1 MQLVQTGNGL
11 PRLRAPGVGGD
22 MPAASRQLEQ
32 LGAVVQTINDPQELF
47 EDETLDQA
55 LRQLTMHGRS
65 GLPVLSGDREH
76 LRGWI
81 TRRDVLDALARSIE
95 TAGSRI
101 EAGAVAADFGAERP
115 ERAAHQPSAPLD
127 GFQILELRIT
137 PGSPAA
143 GRRIGDIRWPQGA
156 LVVAVTDVGETMP
169 ADPQTLI
176 RAGERIILLAP
187 VQSSQLSSNGPL

>member
-1 MQLVQTGNGL
+1 MKRWTRRCASSPCTG
-11 PRLRAPGVGGD
+11 APAFPSCQGIGSTC
-22 MPAASRQLEQ
+22 A
-32 LGAVVQTINDPQELF
+32 
-47 EDETLDQA
+47 
-55 LRQLTMHGRS
+55 
-65 GLPVLSGDREH
+65 
-76 LRGWI
+76 GWI

-101 EAGAVAADFGAERP
+101 EAGAIAADFGAERP
-115 ERAAHQPSAPLD
+115 ERAAPQPSAPLD